1 MNQLPLFT
9 PPTLSVSDLT
19 SYLRNLLLDDELL
32 QDVRVFG
39 EVSNLSQPASGHLY
53 FTLKDASAALRCVM
67 WRSTVQKQKWLPK
80 DGVAIEAHGSIDIYE
95 AGGQYQLYVDRIQPA
110 GEGALYQEFLRLK
123 SRLEAE
129 GLFDAERK
137 KPLPQLSRRIGV
149 VTSPSGAAFQDILN
163 TLQRRYPLVEVI
175 LAPTLVQGMEA
186 PTGIVAAINSL
197 VRVASPDVIIIA
209 RGGGSIED
217 LWAFNDERVARTI
230 ADCPIPVVTGVGHE
244 TDFTIA
250 DFCADLRAP
259 TPTAAAEVVTPNKAD
274 LFTNLVDLTMRSTQG
289 LQLMIKSK
297 GYELSHIND
306 QLLRL
311 SPLSRL
317 RGDLQHVDELLH
329 RLELGWT
336 RQIQF
341 SRTHIR
347 GLNDRLGAANP
358 TSILNRGYA
367 IVQRLDGEVV
377 RTIQQTRPGEEID
390 ITVSNGQILAR
401 TEQTYEK

>member
-274 LFTNLVDLTMRSTQG
+274 LLTNLVDLTMRSTQG
-289 LQLMIKSK
+289 LQLMIKSR

-336 RQIQF
+336 HQIQF

>member
-274 LFTNLVDLTMRSTQG
+274 LLTNLVDLTMRSTQG